1 MDNARRA
8 DSRTTRRCEQGCEAL
23 TMAEAALASQTKIW
37 TRREARARIDWVGY
51 VFIGFFT
58 VPFLIFNVGPV
69 LFGIYVGFTE
79 WGIIGDPTWVGWQNF
94 HTAFADDWFWVAFKN
109 VFLYALIIVPGVTIL
124 GLGFA
129 LFVDQGWPLST
140 VARTILFT
148 PNVVSATVIGLVW
161 VWVLDTQFGVVNHYL
176 GFLGIPPIPW
186 LTSVHWSL
194 IGVSIASI
202 WWDMGLAFVLFLA
215 ALQDVPLDLYEAAH
229 LDGASRAQRFRHVTL
244 PHIRP
249 TVSMVVTLQ
258 LIATMRIF
266 SQVYV
271 MTNCGP
277 AGGSLSVIYYVYQMG
292 VVQFLLGLA
301 SAVSTMLFLA
311 ILVVTA
317 IQRFILRESTRG

>member
-1 MDNARRA
+1 
-8 DSRTTRRCEQGCEAL
+8 
-23 TMAEAALASQTKIW
+23 MAEAVLASQTRIS
-37 TRREARARIDWVGY
+37 TRREARAPIDWVGY

-271 MTNCGP
+271 MTNGGP

>member
-1 MDNARRA
+1 MAGTALVGNVRRF
-8 DSRTTRRCEQGCEAL
+8 SRSGAGDRG
-23 TMAEAALASQTKIW
+23 
-37 TRREARARIDWVGY
+37 IDWVGY

-79 WGIIGDPTWVGWQNF
+79 WGIIGSPTWVGLENYR
-94 HTAFADDWFWVAFKN
+94 TALADDWFWVAFQN
-109 VFLYALIIVPGVTIL
+109 IGLYALTIVPGVTVL
-124 GLGFA
+124 GLLFA
-129 LFVDQGWPLST
+129 LFVNQDWPLST

-176 GFLGIPPIPW
+176 GYLGIGPIPW
-186 LTSVHWSL
+186 LTSANWSL

-202 WWDMGLAFVLFLA
+202 WWDMGLAFILFLA
-215 ALQDVPLDLYEAAH
+215 ALQDVPGDLYEAAE
-229 LDGASRAQRFRHVTL
+229 LDGANRFQRFFAVTL
-244 PHIRP
+244 QHIRP
-249 TVSMVVTLQ
+249 TLSMVITLQ

-271 MTNCGP
+271 MTNGGP
-277 AGGSLSVIYYVYQMG
+277 AGGSLSVIYYVYQIG

-301 SAVSTMLFLA
+301 SAVSTLLFIA
-311 ILVVTA
+311 ILVVTV
-317 IQRFILRESTRG
+317 IQRFVLRETSGG

>member
-1 MDNARRA
+1 
-8 DSRTTRRCEQGCEAL
+8 
-23 TMAEAALASQTKIW
+23 MAEATLAQHSRVFA
-37 TRREARARIDWVGY
+37 RREEPARIDWAGY

-69 LFGIYVGFTE
+69 LFGIFVGFTE
-79 WGIIGDPTWVGWQNF
+79 WGIIGDPTWVGLQNYQ
-94 HTAFADDWFWVAFKN
+94 TAFADEWFWVAFKN

-124 GLGFA
+124 GLCFA

-176 GFLGIPPIPW
+176 GMIGIAEIPW
-186 LTSVHWSL
+186 LTSAKWSL

-215 ALQDVPLDLYEAAH
+215 ALQDVPQDLYEAAH
-229 LDGASRAQRFRHVTL
+229 LDGAGRIQRFRHVTL

-271 MTNCGP
+271 MTNGGP
-277 AGGSLSVIYYVYQMG
+277 AGSSTSVIFYIYQTAIYSHLFG
-292 VVQFLLGLA
+292 PA
-301 SAVSTMLFLA
+301 SAVSMLLFVV
-311 ILVVTA
+311 ILVITVLHRRV
-317 IQRFILRESTRG
+317 IREL

>member
-1 MDNARRA
+1 
-8 DSRTTRRCEQGCEAL
+8 
-23 TMAEAALASQTKIW
+23 MAEATLAQHSRVFA
-37 TRREARARIDWVGY
+37 RREEPARIDWAGY

-69 LFGIYVGFTE
+69 LFGIFVGFTE
-79 WGIIGDPTWVGWQNF
+79 WGIIGDPTWVGLQNYQ
-94 HTAFADDWFWVAFKN
+94 TAFADEWFWVAFEN

-124 GLGFA
+124 GLCFA

-176 GFLGIPPIPW
+176 GMIGIPEIPW
-186 LTSVHWSL
+186 LTSAKWSL

-215 ALQDVPLDLYEAAH
+215 ALQDVPKDLYEAAH
-229 LDGASRAQRFRHVTL
+229 LDGAGRIQRFRHVTL

-271 MTNCGP
+271 MTNGGP
-277 AGGSLSVIYYVYQMG
+277 AGGSLSVIYYVYQQG

-301 SAVSTMLFLA
+301 SAVSTLLFLA
-311 ILVVTA
+311 ILVVTV
-317 IQRFILRESTRG
+317 IQRFLLRETPLG

>member
-1 MDNARRA
+1 
-8 DSRTTRRCEQGCEAL
+8 
-23 TMAEAALASQTKIW
+23 MAEAAIADNRGGLLSGVG
-37 TRREARARIDWVGY
+37 ARGRIDWIGY

-79 WGIIGDPTWVGWQNF
+79 WGIIGEPTWIGLENYR
-94 HTAFADDWFWVAFKN
+94 TAFADEWFWVAFRN
-109 VFLYALIIVPGVTIL
+109 VGLYALIIVPGVTVL
-124 GLGFA
+124 GLLFA
-129 LFVDQGWPLST
+129 LFVNQGWPLST
-140 VARTILFT
+140 LARTILFT

-176 GFLGIPPIPW
+176 GFLGIGPIPW
-186 LTSVHWSL
+186 LTNVNWSL
-194 IGVSIASI
+194 VGVSIASI
-202 WWDMGLAFVLFLA
+202 WWDMGLAFILFLA
-215 ALQDVPLDLYEAAH
+215 ALQDVPRDLYEAAE
-229 LDGASRAQRFRHVTL
+229 LDGASRTQRFFAVTL

-249 TVSMVVTLQ
+249 VLSMVVTLQ

-271 MTNCGP
+271 MTNGGP

-301 SAVSTMLFLA
+301 SAVSTLLFIV
-311 ILVVTA
+311 ILVVTLF
-317 IQRFILRESTRG
+317 QRFLLRETAIG

>member
-1 MDNARRA
+1 
-8 DSRTTRRCEQGCEAL
+8 
-23 TMAEAALASQTKIW
+23 MAEAALASQTKVW
-37 TRREARARIDWVGY
+37 PRREARARIDWVGY

-94 HTAFADDWFWVAFKN
+94 HTAFADDWFWVAFEN
-109 VFLYALIIVPGVTIL
+109 VFLYALIIVPGVTVL

-229 LDGASRAQRFRHVTL
+229 LDGAGRVQRFRHVTL

-271 MTNCGP
+271 MTNGGP

-311 ILVVTA
+311 ILVVTV
-317 IQRFILRESTRG
+317 IQRFLLRETAIG

>member
-1 MDNARRA
+1 
-8 DSRTTRRCEQGCEAL
+8 
-23 TMAEAALASQTKIW
+23 MAEATLAQHSRVFA
-37 TRREARARIDWVGY
+37 RREEPARIDWAGY

-69 LFGIYVGFTE
+69 LFGIFVGFTE
-79 WGIIGDPTWVGWQNF
+79 WGIIGDPTWVGLQNY
-94 HTAFADDWFWVAFKN
+94 HTAFADEWFWVAFEN

-124 GLGFA
+124 GLCFA

-176 GFLGIPPIPW
+176 GMIGIPEIPW
-186 LTSVHWSL
+186 LTSAKWSL

-215 ALQDVPLDLYEAAH
+215 ALQDVPQDLYEAAH
-229 LDGASRAQRFRHVTL
+229 LDGAGRIQRFRHVTL

-271 MTNCGP
+271 MTNGGP
-277 AGGSLSVIYYVYQMG
+277 AGSSLSVIKHIYDTAITRNI
-292 VVQFLLGLA
+292 LGYA
-301 SAVSTMLFLA
+301 SAISVLLFLA
-311 ILVVTA
+311 ILAVTLL
-317 IQRFILRESTRG
+317 QRLFIREVARG